1 VPLSLEL
8 RTSGSIRA
16 SLCGQVRDDAARVR
30 QWNVPCLPWRNGM
43 HSKRNEASRAGLVIR
58 DEGVRQLF
66 RMAESVATST
76 ISVLILGESGTGK
89 EKLAETVHAHSSRRS
104 RPFLRLN
111 CGALPE
117 SILEGELFGYERGA
131 FTGALQ
137 AKPGLFEAADG
148 GTVFLDEVG
157 DLPLS
162 TQSKLLRVL
171 EGGEVL
177 RLGGRVPLRVDV
189 RFVSATNLD
198 LQQRVATGHFRL
210 DLYFRINGISLTVP
224 PLRERPL
231 DIEALAELFLERF
244 TRATG
249 KRDLVFSAEAT
260 ALLAHH
266 SWPGNIRE
274 LRNVVERAVLLCGSN
289 VVGPEQI
296 RLTGC
301 ISTEPPPSSQPGRT
315 APTATPSLQGHA
327 AATPATSLRGHLAEV
342 ERQRILDALHRCAGN
357 QSRAA
362 QSLGISRRSL
372 LYKLDLHG
380 IDRPRKAPTA
390 KGPEA

>member
-1 VPLSLEL
+1 ME
-8 RTSGSIRA
+8 RA
-16 SLCGQVRDDAARVR
+16 LLG
-30 QWNVPCLPWRNGM
+30 RNGM
-43 HSKRNEASRAGLVIR
+43 HSKRKEAPFGGVVIR
-58 DEGVRQLF
+58 DNVVRQLY
-66 RMAESVATST
+66 RMAKSVACST

-89 EKLAETVHAHSSRRS
+89 EKLAETIHAHSSRRS
-104 RPFLRLN
+104 DPLVRLN

-131 FTGALQ
+131 FTGAFQ

-177 RLGGRVPLRVDV
+177 RLGARVPLRVDV

-198 LQQRVATGHFRL
+198 LQQRVTTGHFRL

-224 PLRERPL
+224 PLRERPH

-244 TRATG
+244 ARATG
-249 KRDLVFSAEAT
+249 KRGLTFSVEAK
-260 ALLAHH
+260 ALLERH

-274 LRNVVERAVLLCGSN
+274 LRNVVERAVLLSRSD
-289 VVGPEQI
+289 VVGPEHI
-296 RLTGC
+296 RLGC
-301 ISTEPPPSSQPGRT
+301 FSTEPPPSSQPRR
-315 APTATPSLQGHA
+315 APSATPSLERHA
-327 AATPATSLRGHLAEV
+327 TGSPPSSLRGHIAEV

-362 QSLGISRRSL
+362 ESLGISRRSL
-372 LYKLDLHG
+372 VYKLDLHG
-380 IDRPRKAPTA
+380 IDRPRKASIT
-390 KGPEA
+390 KGPDA